1 MPLRAHLR
9 ELRRRFFLAAI
20 GVLLGA
26 VAGWFAYE
34 PVFEALIRPLQ
45 QVATQRHEIVAINF
59 SGLVA
64 SFDMQ
69 VQVALFLGVLLSSP
83 WWIGQLW
90 AFVTPGLTRRER
102 GYAVSFLAV
111 GVPLFLA
118 GAALAWWALPNA
130 VRFLTAFTPA
140 GATNLIDAQTYMSF
154 VMRLILAFGLAFLL
168 PVVMVALTLAG
179 VVRAR
184 TWVGGWRWAVV
195 VIFVFAAVVT
205 PTPDAF
211 TMLGIA
217 LPMTALY
224 GAAMWVCVAHDRR
237 EDRRRV
243 AAGLPRLDGTVPG
256 ERRTGTGGRRPPVA
270 DA

>member
-9 ELRRRFFLAAI
+9 ELRRRLFLAVI
-20 GVLLGA
+20 GIALGA
-26 VAGWFAYE
+26 VVGWFAYH

-45 QVATQRHEIVAINF
+45 RVAAARHQIVAINF
-59 SGLVA
+59 SGLAA

-69 VQVALFLGVLLSSP
+69 VQVALFLGVLVSSP

-102 GYAVSFLAV
+102 RYAVLFLAV

-130 VRFLTAFTPA
+130 VTFLTAFTPA
-140 GATNLIDAQTYMSF
+140 GATNLIDAQTYMAF

-168 PVVMVALTLAG
+168 PVVMVALNLAG

-184 TWVGGWRWAVV
+184 TWVGAWRWAVV
-195 VIFVFAAVVT
+195 AIFVFAAVVT

-211 TMLGIA
+211 SMLGIA
-217 LPMTALY
+217 LPMTGLY
-224 GAAMWVCVAHDRR
+224 VAAVWICLVHDRR

-243 AAGLPRLDGTVPG
+243 AAGLPRLDGTMPDDDEPG
-256 ERRTGTGGRRPPVA
+256 APGTGAAGT
-270 DA
+270 

>member
-9 ELRRRFFLAAI
+9 ELRRRLFFAAI
-20 GVLLGA
+20 GLLLGS
-26 VAGWFAYE
+26 VVGWFAYK

-45 QVATQRHEIVAINF
+45 RVAADRHEVVAINF

-102 GYAVSFLAV
+102 RYAFSFLAA

-168 PVVMVALTLAG
+168 PVVMVALNMAG

-184 TWVGGWRWAVV
+184 TWVGSWRWAVV
-195 VIFVFAAVVT
+195 AIFVFSAVVT

-224 GAAMWVCVAHDRR
+224 VAAVWVCVVHDRR
-237 EDRRRV
+237 ADRRRV
-243 AAGLPRLDGTVPG
+243 AAGLPRLDGTFPD
-256 ERRTGTGGRRPPVA
+256 GTSAAAGPAGS
-270 DA
+270 